1 MAQSIDHRVAVL
13 LIYFHINRHRDNVS
27 KGNWGDRGHN
37 KNLCGLLVARGPNVL
52 RQLFSIPLFPHLPY
66 LIWYTEKNRS
76 CHSVL
81 ILRFLPILLVVIIAV
96 LLVRRAMSQKETAE
110 SNAADMT
117 PLLLTLSG
125 LIGLFVLFVGVT
137 EFITRMWPSPSE
149 G

>member
-1 MAQSIDHRVAVL
+1 MAQSIDHQVAL
-13 LIYFHINRHRDNVS
+13 FLIYFHNNRHRGNVS
-27 KGNWGDRGHN
+27 KGICGDRGRN

-52 RQLFSIPLFPHLPY
+52 QQLFSIPLFPHLPY
-66 LIWYTEKNRS
+66 LTWYIDKHRS

-96 LLVRRAMSQKETAE
+96 LLARRAMSQKETVE

-117 PLLLTLSG
+117 PLLLALSG

-137 EFITRMWPSPSE
+137 EFITRM
-149 G
+149 